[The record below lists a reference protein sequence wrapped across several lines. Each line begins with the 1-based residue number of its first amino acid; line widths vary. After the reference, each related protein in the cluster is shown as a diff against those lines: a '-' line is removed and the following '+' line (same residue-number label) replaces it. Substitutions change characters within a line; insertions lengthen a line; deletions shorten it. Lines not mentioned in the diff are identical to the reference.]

1 MKNIFKNFISLILIL
16 ILVYSGFNI
25 YKKTS
30 DYKKATLTYKELRS
44 KYSESKNLSIK
55 SEGSKNLISIN
66 PNYKFWLKLDNTN
79 IDYPVVQT
87 DNNDHYLNYDF
98 YNKPSDSGCIY
109 MDYRDNAKSKNIILY
124 GHNMRNKT
132 MFNNLLQFKDK
143 DFFDK
148 NNKIRV
154 FKDNKEYIYEVFSVY
169 TTDSKY
175 DYLITNFNNP
185 NEFKNY
191 INNVKNKSLFKSN
204 IKVNSNDKIITLS
217 TCSYEFDDARTV
229 VHAKLLNN

>member
-1 MKNIFKNFISLILIL
+1 MKKFFKISINLILVLILI
-16 ILVYSGFNI
+16 YSSFSI
-25 YKKTS
+25 YTKFLS
-30 DYKKATLTYKELRS
+30 YKKA
-44 KYSESKNLSIK
+44 SETHNKVK
-55 SEGSKNLISIN
+55 SEYQKYKSVSKSLSELN
-66 PNYKFWLKLDNTN
+66 PDFKLWIKVDKTN

-87 DNNDHYLNYDF
+87 TNNDHYLKYDF
-98 YNKPSDSGCIY
+98 YNKPSDSGCIF
-109 MDYRDNAKSKNIILY
+109 MDYRNNVKSKNIILY

-132 MFNNLLQFKDK
+132 MFNNLLKFKDK
-143 DFFDK
+143 DFFDE

-191 INNVKNKSLFKSN
+191 INNKKNKSLFKSN

-229 VHAKLLNN
+229 VHAKLLNNKK

>member
-25 YKKTS
+25 YKKIS

-44 KYSESKNLSIK
+44 KYSESKNLIT
-55 SEGSKNLISIN
+55 IN

-87 DNNDHYLNYDF
+87 DNNDYYLNYDF
-98 YNKPSDSGCIY
+98 YNKLSSSGSIF
-109 MDYRDNAKSKNIILY
+109 MDYRDNVKSKNIILY

-132 MFNNLLQFKDK
+132 MFNNLLKFKAK

-191 INNVKNKSLFKSN
+191 INNIKNKSLFKSD

-229 VHAKLLNN
+229 VHAKLLNNKK

>member
-1 MKNIFKNFISLILIL
+1 MKKFFKISINLILVLILI
-16 ILVYSGFNI
+16 YSSFSI
-25 YKKTS
+25 YTKFLS
-30 DYKKATLTYKELRS
+30 YKKA
-44 KYSESKNLSIK
+44 SETHNKVK
-55 SEGSKNLISIN
+55 SEYQKYKSVSKSLSELN
-66 PNYKFWLKLDNTN
+66 PDFKLWIKVDKTN

-87 DNNDHYLNYDF
+87 TNNDYYLKYDF
-98 YNKPSDSGCIY
+98 YNKPSDSGCIF
-109 MDYRDNAKSKNIILY
+109 MDHRDNPKSQNIILY

-132 MFNNLLQFKDK
+132 MFNNLLKFKDQ

-191 INNVKNKSLFKSN
+191 INNIKNKSLFKSN

-229 VHAKLLNN
+229 VHAKLLNNKK

>member
-16 ILVYSGFNI
+16 ILAYSSFNI
-25 YKKTS
+25 YKKIS

-44 KYSESKNLSIK
+44 KYSESKNLIT
-55 SEGSKNLISIN
+55 IY

-87 DNNDHYLNYDF
+87 DNNDYYLNYDF
-98 YNKPSDSGCIY
+98 YNKLSSSGSIF
-109 MDYRDNAKSKNIILY
+109 MDYRDNVKSKNIILY

-132 MFNNLLQFKDK
+132 MFNNLLKFKDK

-191 INNVKNKSLFKSN
+191 INNIKNKSLFKSD

-229 VHAKLLNN
+229 VHAKLLNNKK